1 MCCHLVPVRKDLG
14 QKQMRNTL
22 WDSMPNFQTPNR
34 MTVMP
39 NGMPSL
45 RR

>member
-1 MCCHLVPVRKDLG
+1 MCCHLVPMRKDLW

-22 WDSMPNFQTPNR
+22 WDNMPNFQTPSR
-34 MTVMP
+34 MTAMP